1 MGLTGQYTCKPFIFL
16 QPVIREEY
24 IEIIGGEIPISLYVK
39 DEKEY
44 HILVDGIEWVNT
56 TNRTHAIVLF
66 EMMWDNLTDYVN
78 YRIK

>member
-1 MGLTGQYTCKPFIFL
+1 MEKA
-16 QPVIREEY
+16 REEY

-44 HILVDGIEWVNT
+44 HILVDGVEWVNT

-66 EMMWDNLTDYVN
+66 EMMWDNLTDYMN
-78 YRIK
+78 YEMK